1 MGCLKVQYL
10 ITEKYKNIL
19 KSINYEQIIL
29 KIMNDSRTIFPSE
42 YKHIKDQSNG
52 ESDFQDIEGLNY
64 FDAKILFENEIC
76 QAIAK
81 NEIYEWFEKIIYNTN
96 DEFLVIR
103 NYKYNEKFMQEVA
116 KTPLYKNVKQRLL
129 KIKPNENCILFIP
142 FPLMLE
148 FENSDMQSFIAN
160 NYHQVVKGIFYNEP
174 ELIKGKEIY
183 AIYPN
188 HENKII
194 IIKIFTGTKMTF
206 DIEFLEKNYFHE
218 YIKVIC
224 PMN

>member
-1 MGCLKVQYL
+1 MGCLKVRYL
-10 ITEKYKNIL
+10 ITKKYKKIL

-81 NEIYEWFEKIIYNTN
+81 NEIYEWFEKIIDNIN
-96 DEFLVIR
+96 AEFSLII

-116 KTPLYKNVKQRLL
+116 KTSLYKNVKQRLL

-142 FPLMLE
+142 FPLTLE
-148 FENSDMQSFIAN
+148 FENSDMVNLIST
-160 NYHQVVKGIFYNEP
+160 NYHHVIKGIFYNEP

-194 IIKIFTGTKMTF
+194 IRKLFTGTKMAF
-206 DIEFLEKNYFHE
+206 DIEFLENNYFHE
-218 YIKVIC
+218 YIQVIS